1 MQFGLANSQWAN
13 SQWANSALNESGD
26 NTGWPLKCHSQKF
39 GGSGNIEQHTVH
51 RQTTYAVSKR
61 GNLLFLEILPND
73 VLIKGKVY
81 KHNLLF

>member
-1 MQFGLANSQWAN
+1 MFL

-26 NTGWPLKCHSQKF
+26 NSGWPLKCHSQKF
-39 GGSGNIEQHTVH
+39 GGSAEVVILSNIP
-51 RQTTYAVSKR
+51 SKAKLLMLYLVR
-61 GNLLFLEILPND
+61 GNFYFLEILPNN